1 MRNLL
6 LTALFFAGIMSSCN
20 SQNKQVTVNGENV
33 ELQGGMYA
41 KMNTTQGDILLKL
54 HYQKTP
60 MTVANFV
67 GLAEGTIDNN
77 AKEAGQPFY
86 DGLKFH
92 RVIKDFM
99 IQGGDPQGTGAG
111 GPGYKFPDEI
121 DETLKHDGPGV
132 LSMANSGPGTN
143 GSQFFITH
151 KATPWL
157 DGKHTIFGKVEK
169 GQDVV
174 DNIKEGDVINS
185 VTIIR
190 KGKDAEK
197 FDAPA
202 VFNKQ
207 QEEAKKAADKEAKEQ
222 AEKRAEGLKELE
234 KLKEKAEV
242 TESGL
247 YYIVTEEGDGPKPED
262 GQTVQMNYAGYL
274 VDGTLF
280 DTSIKEIA
288 EEGGV
293 YNAQRPYVPF
303 EVTYGPQARV
313 IEGWKEGISLMNVGD
328 KYKLIIP
335 PNLGYGSRGAGG
347 VIPPDAWLI
356 FDVEMVGIK

>member
-6 LTALFFAGIMSSCN
+6 MTAMLFAGIMSSCN
-20 SQNKQVTVNGENV
+20 SQNNVTVNGEKV
-33 ELQGGMYA
+33 ELEDGLYA

-54 HYQKTP
+54 QYEKTP

-67 GLAEGTIDNN
+67 GLAEGTIDNK
-77 AKEAGQPFY
+77 AKEKGQPFY

-92 RVIKDFM
+92 RVINDFM

-111 GPGYKFPDEI
+111 DPGYKFPDEI
-121 DETLKHDGPGV
+121 DESLKHDGPGV

-157 DGKHTIFGKVEK
+157 DGKHTVFGNVVK

-174 DNIKEGDVINS
+174 NAIKQNDVINN

-190 KGKDAEK
+190 KGKAAEK
-197 FDAPA
+197 FDAPK
-202 VFNKQ
+202 VFVSAQEDANKAAAKKAE
-207 QEEAKKAADKEAKEQ
+207 EEAKAM
-222 AEKRAEGLKELE
+222 AEGLKELE
-234 KLKEKAEV
+234 KLKEKATA

-247 YYIVTEEGDGPKPED
+247 YYIVEQEGDGPKPND
-262 GQTVQMNYAGYL
+262 GQTVQMHYAGYL

-280 DTSIKEIA
+280 DTSIKELA
-288 EEGGV
+288 QKEGK
-293 YNAQRPYVPF
+293 YMAQREPYAPF
-303 EVTYGPQARV
+303 DVVIGPQARV
-313 IEGWKEGISLMNVGD
+313 IEGWKEGLSLMNVGD

-335 PNLGYGSRGAGG
+335 PNLGYGARGAGG
-347 VIPPDAWLI
+347 VIPPNAWLI

>member
-1 MRNLL
+1 MTVLL
-6 LTALFFAGIMSSCN
+6 FAGIMSSCN
-20 SQNKQVTVNGENV
+20 SQNKVTVNGEEV
-33 ELQGGMYA
+33 QLEDGMYA
-41 KMNTTQGDILLKL
+41 KMNTTQGDILLEL
-54 HYQKTP
+54 YYQKTP
-60 MTVANFV
+60 MTVGNFV
-67 GLAEGTIDNN
+67 GLAEGKIENN

-99 IQGGDPQGTGAG
+99 IQGGDPQGTGMG
-111 GPGYKFPDEI
+111 GPGYKFPDEF
-121 DETLKHDGPGV
+121 DESLKHDGPGV

-157 DGKHTIFGKVEK
+157 DGKHTIFGKVVK

-174 DNIKEGDVINS
+174 DAIKQDDILNS

-197 FDAPA
+197 FDAA
-202 VFNKQ
+202 KVFTEQ
-207 QEEAKKAADKEAKEQ
+207 QEEAEKAAAKKAEEEAK
-222 AEKRAEGLKELE
+222 AMAEGMKELE
-234 KLKEKAEV
+234 KLKEKATA

-247 YYIVTEEGDGPKPED
+247 YYIVEKEGDGPKPKEGD
-262 GQTVQMNYAGYL
+262 MVDMHYAGYL

-280 DTSIKEIA
+280 DTSIKELA
-288 EEGGV
+288 QKEGV
-293 YNAQRPYVPF
+293 YNAQREPYAPF
-303 EVTYGPQARV
+303 AVQYGAGARV
-313 IEGWKEGISLMNVGD
+313 IEGWKEGMSLMNVGD
-328 KYKLIIP
+328 KFKLIIP
-335 PNLGYGSRGAGG
+335 PNLGYGARGAGG
-347 VIPPDAWLI
+347 VIPPNAWLI